1 MEERLGVSRSS
12 HQPTAATQ
20 QLVRSPLATTQEP
33 VKRAVI
39 GLFKCGRV
47 EHTERVDEAILEYTI
62 LEY

>member
-1 MEERLGVSRSS
+1 MEERLEELAPTDSS
-12 HQPTAATQ
+12 YS

-47 EHTERVDEAILEYTI
+47 EHTERVDEAILVFVYTCMRV
-62 LEY
+62 Y